1 MNGGE
6 VCEMKVMNHTNRVA
20 LEACVQARN
29 EGRDLAAQ
37 GNEIIREASKWSP
50 ELAAACEGAPTPPCP
65 ALYLTLRRKRGYE
78 AWETME
84 RGVRLQRE
92 MLKTFNE
99 MHPPRPGRYGV
110 VAAAAIRKQAAKP
123 SKRTKRRLTERRK
136 PSTGRRSCFS
146 QDFSLLMSAFSLLIS
161 PGVVTKNLPRLTER
175 PATDT

>member
-1 MNGGE
+1 MYVYGSLGKRSTQGSYFEAISGVFPYPNGSCKKIGFHIE
-6 VCEMKVMNHTNRVA
+6 LQIYAIGIRIGWLLLAPPKNRTCEFPRMR
-20 LEACVQARN
+20 L
-29 EGRDLAAQ
+29 
-37 GNEIIREASKWSP
+37 KWRRPFPSR
-50 ELAAACEGAPTPPCP
+50 LGAPTPPCP

-123 SKRTKRRLTERRK
+123 SKRTKRR
-136 PSTGRRSCFS
+136 
-146 QDFSLLMSAFSLLIS
+146 
-161 PGVVTKNLPRLTER
+161 
-175 PATDT
+175 